1 MRTLDR
7 TTVTTSVALLVAALI
22 ACKKEEAPPP
32 VASAP
37 PPAATPTTTAS
48 AEPPKTEKKD
58 DVKRYGD
65 KEQDESGTVRVKLA
79 NAKVYK
85 EADETTDHITTLSS
99 GTLVN
104 RKARYGTWMLVDYPS
119 GVGELSL
126 GWILAK
132 QLEDKVLKID
142 AGIFDA
148 SFDVAVVPD
157 AAAVVPEAAA
167 PTTPDAGA
175 TPTTPDAGKKG
186 RLNWGAVKEGVKPQ

>member
-1 MRTLDR
+1 MRILDR
-7 TTVTTSVALLVAALI
+7 TTLTTSVALLVAALI

-37 PPAATPTTTAS
+37 PTPTPTTTAS
-48 AEPPKTEKKD
+48 AEPPKQDKKD

-85 EADETTDHITTLSS
+85 EADETTDHVTTLSF

-119 GVGELSL
+119 GVGELSP
-126 GWILAK
+126 GWILTK
-132 QLEDKVLKID
+132 HLEDKVLKID

-167 PTTPDAGA
+167 PPTPDAA
-175 TPTTPDAGKKG
+175 APPVVDAGKKG
-186 RLNWGAVKEGVKPQ
+186 RLNWGAVKEGMKK